1 MKEVFADADYW
12 VARVNPMD
20 DLHGKA
26 VAATR
31 RVADSVGPDGVRIVT
46 TDGALAEALLQVSHG
61 GVQLHRAM
69 ARFVAGLIDGR
80 DAGRPIVLFST
91 EARMQRGLQFY
102 EDNIGQMASLHDG
115 ISLAIVTER
124 DIRDVLTR
132 DPAFLEVG
140 CRCLLRDD

>member
-46 TDGALAEALLQVSHG
+46 TDGALAEALLQVSQG
-61 GVQLHRAM
+61 GAQLHRAM

-80 DAGRPIVLFST
+80 DEGRPIVLFST
-91 EARMQRGLQFY
+91 DARMRRGLQFY

-124 DIRDVLTR
+124 DIREVLTR
-132 DPAFLEVG
+132 DPAFLGVG